1 MLTIKRANEV
11 KNVFLN
17 DIEQSRTIP
26 GRLVQPFWEFYSGE
40 FRPGKYAS
48 MPCAC
53 NPKTWIQMVQEV
65 TDEVNQVLELAA
77 TQVNIEEP
85 TEEPVKKKRKGVAVD
100 KTSE

>member
-1 MLTIKRANEV
+1 MLSIKRANEV

-48 MPCAC
+48 MPCTC

>member
-1 MLTIKRANEV
+1 MLSIKRANEV

-48 MPCAC
+48 MPCSC

>member
-48 MPCAC
+48 MPCTC